1 MMPELDGKV
10 VLITGAG
17 RGQGRELALAL
28 AAQGAMIA
36 ANDISP
42 LNVDEVARQI
52 SASGCGQARVYLHDV
67 AKKVAVQA
75 LVNQVMD
82 DFGRIDILINS
93 ANVEPAA
100 GLMSMDEWDLHRVF
114 EVNTI
119 GTFLLMQSTARV
131 MREQG
136 GGLIV
141 NLLGD
146 LGRDLAPAYA
156 ASRLAV
162 GELTRRTAIEL
173 SAHDIRVYGLV
184 KNPDASSLP
193 DALFSSAG
201 QAVLSLCM
209 SPSIPSGAILNL
221 VEINL

>member
-10 VLITGAG
+10 VLISGAG

-52 SASGCGQARVYLHDV
+52 SASGRGQARVYLHDV

-162 GELTRRTAIEL
+162 GELTRSTAIEL
-173 SAHDIRVYGLV
+173 SAHNIRVYGLV

-193 DALFSSAG
+193 DTLFSSAG

-209 SPSIPSGAILNL
+209 SPGIPSGAILNL
-221 VEINL
+221 VEINP

>member
-119 GTFLLMQSTARV
+119 GAFLLMQSTARV

-136 GGLIV
+136 SGLIV

-209 SPSIPSGAILNL
+209 SPGIPSGAILNL

>member
-10 VLITGAG
+10 VLISGAG

-52 SASGCGQARVYLHDV
+52 SASGRGRVRVYLHDV

-75 LVNQVMD
+75 LVNQVVD

-93 ANVEPAA
+93 ANVEPAT
-100 GLMSMDEWDLHRVF
+100 GLMGMDEWDLHRVF

-119 GTFLLMQSTARV
+119 GVFLLMQSAARV

-136 GGLIV
+136 GGLII

-146 LGRDLAPAYA
+146 LRRDLTPAYA
-156 ASRLAV
+156 ASRTAV

-173 SAHDIRVYGLV
+173 SDHNICIYGLV
-184 KNPDASSLP
+184 KNPDTSSLP
-193 DALFSSAG
+193 DAFFLSIE
-201 QAVLSLCM
+201 QAVLSLCR
-209 SPSIPSGAILNL
+209 SPNIPSGAILNL
-221 VEINL
+221 IKK

>member
-136 GGLIV
+136 SGLIV

-209 SPSIPSGAILNL
+209 SPGIPSGAILNL

>member
-42 LNVDEVARQI
+42 LNVDEVAHQI
-52 SASGCGQARVYLHDV
+52 SASGRGQVRVYLHDV

-209 SPSIPSGAILNL
+209 SPGIPSGAILNL